1 MRTLQALGLT
11 GHNMSVW
18 AVTTVVDTPDH
29 YLTGSADRTIKLW
42 QHDQQLRTYKGP
54 CVGHLHPGR

>member
-1 MRTLQALGLT
+1 
-11 GHNMSVW
+11 MSVW